1 MEEQMDK
8 IGFDSFLQGR
18 KFTLQQVDEFT
29 AIATQFADA
38 LECAGNVPAVEFFK
52 SFSKQMMVEGK
63 NTYDNYYA
71 LLLYGR
77 YLKDNDLA
85 LASLELIDGGEALDN
100 LFRKT
105 GDMLGEVRRNE
116 IFDGLEV
123 IPLGTPN
130 SEKPAAMQVMLQ
142 RLEAAEPDACKR
154 ILASGLRDLP
164 DEYYQSAKEK
174 FAKSRDIDEYL
185 LRKKQDL
192 LVELEKI
199 MNEGRLYFNQE
210 ITPEVLEYVR
220 NDPEIGQ
227 GVRVGNVIY
236 ESKIPHM
243 TKEFLAETDEDRK
256 RYYFCHCPWVKESLK
271 AGRSDIS
278 PTFCNCSAA
287 FHKKP
292 WEVIF
297 GQPIEA
303 EVLESVLQGDSRCRF
318 AIHLPETSR

>member
-8 IGFDSFLQGR
+8 IGFSNFLQER
-18 KFTLQQVDEFT
+18 KFTPQQVDDFI
-29 AIATQFADA
+29 AIATQFSDA
-38 LECAGNVPAVEFFK
+38 LESAGDVPVADFFRV
-52 SFSKQMMVEGK
+52 FSGQMIYERK

-77 YLKDNDLA
+77 YLKDNALA
-85 LASLELIDGGEALDN
+85 LASLELIDGCEAQDN

-105 GDMLGEVRRNE
+105 GDMLGEGRRNE

-130 SEKPAAMQVMLQ
+130 AEKPAAMQAMIE

-164 DEYYQSAKEK
+164 DEYYQSAREK
-174 FAKSRDIDEYL
+174 FATSRDVDEYL
-185 LRKKQDL
+185 LSKKQDL
-192 LVELEKI
+192 LIELEKI

-210 ITPEVLEYVR
+210 ITPDVLEYVR

-243 TKEFLAETDEDRK
+243 AKEYLAETDDGKK

-271 AGRSDIS
+271 RGHSNLS

-292 WEVIF
+292 WEVIY
-297 GQPIEA
+297 GQPIQA
-303 EVLESVLQGDSRCRF
+303 EVLESVLQGDLRCRF
-318 AIHLPETSR
+318 AIHLPEK

>member
-1 MEEQMDK
+1 
-8 IGFDSFLQGR
+8 
-18 KFTLQQVDEFT
+18 
-29 AIATQFADA
+29 
-38 LECAGNVPAVEFFK
+38 
-52 SFSKQMMVEGK
+52 
-63 NTYDNYYA
+63 
-71 LLLYGR
+71 
-77 YLKDNDLA
+77 
-85 LASLELIDGGEALDN
+85 
-100 LFRKT
+100 
-105 GDMLGEVRRNE
+105 LGETRRDE

-130 SEKPAAMQVMLQ
+130 AEKPAAMQVMIE

-154 ILASGLRDLP
+154 ILASGLRDLS
-164 DEYYQSAKEK
+164 DDYYQSAKQR
-174 FAKSRDIDEYL
+174 FAESRDIDEYL
-185 LRKKQDL
+185 LHKKQDL
-192 LVELEKI
+192 LIELEKI

-243 TKEFLAETDEDRK
+243 TKEFLAETDEDKR
-256 RYYFCHCPWVKESLK
+256 RYYFCHCPWAKESLK
-271 AGRSDIS
+271 AGRSNIS

-292 WEVIF
+292 WEVIY

-303 EVLESVLQGDSRCRF
+303 EVLESVLQGDTRCRF
-318 AIHLPETSR
+318 AIHLPESTHV